1 MAEADG
7 VRLLSQLSLLFVLF
21 ALPSGFIGGKIGR
34 RKTISIGIL
43 LMAFCMLLMAI
54 LPVSLLNQL
63 IFTAPVLG
71 EVPVVGIVLMFAGI
85 AWAFI
90 NINSLPMVVDL
101 TDALHIGTF
110 TGLYYL
116 FSTLAAILG
125 PNINGWLVELAGGQY
140 SVIMYIGPVFML
152 LALAMMMGVRRGEAK
167 IEPPPADI

>member
-1 MAEADG
+1 
-7 VRLLSQLSLLFVLF
+7 
-21 ALPSGFIGGKIGR
+21 
-34 RKTISIGIL
+34 
-43 LMAFCMLLMAI
+43 
-54 LPVSLLNQL
+54 
-63 IFTAPVLG
+63 
-71 EVPVVGIVLMFAGI
+71 VVGIVLMFAGI

-167 IEPPPADI
+167 IEPPQADI